1 MQQRTTLNLN
11 RAVLPEDQEAFFN
24 PNAVPQQSS
33 VLSPMSAYF
42 DGPQHPPSFFG
53 AAHATGPAPVSTAAS
68 SAAPGTG
75 GAAASPASSPHPKQ
89 VRPQQV
95 CLQAG
100 LAAPFVPY
108 QSMPPGVAL
117 PVNPGLQPMCNLPAG
132 APAPAPV
139 APASSAGTGGNP
151 TLLQSRPAPKKEAK
165 EETKRA
171 AQGRAPCPIGVY
183 VDLSSLRLREKSK

>member
-1 MQQRTTLNLN
+1 MFIVCQTTSCLSGL
-11 RAVLPEDQEAFFN
+11 RR
-24 PNAVPQQSS
+24 SS
-33 VLSPMSAYF
+33 IDF
-42 DGPQHPPSFFG
+42 DFLFAQTS
-53 AAHATGPAPVSTAAS
+53 
-68 SAAPGTG
+68 
-75 GAAASPASSPHPKQ
+75 
-89 VRPQQV
+89 
-95 CLQAG
+95 QAG

-171 AQGRAPCPIGVY
+171 AQGRALTHRTNGHP
-183 VDLSSLRLREKSK
+183 LSYQPFSGRCFFSVIDQANVQKCWKTTCL